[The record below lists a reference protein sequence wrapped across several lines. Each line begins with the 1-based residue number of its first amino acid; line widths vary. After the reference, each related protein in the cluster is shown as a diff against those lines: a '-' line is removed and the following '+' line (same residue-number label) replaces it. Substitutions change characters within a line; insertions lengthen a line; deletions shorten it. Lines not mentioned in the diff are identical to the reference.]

1 MDIYKASSIRDL
13 LSKENLEKEELT
25 EKELSEKY
33 QLLNELK
40 ELKAEYDSLLYRETD
55 MLSSKK
61 QIEDIETAL
70 LAVKQAESIYP
81 LYKDYKVRLK
91 ESNQSQKDIDS
102 LLSDEKKLKQQ
113 QSCLEQEM
121 EDNQYP
127 KAIKKQSL

>member
-1 MDIYKASSIRDL
+1 
-13 LSKENLEKEELT
+13 
-25 EKELSEKY
+25 
-33 QLLNELK
+33 
-40 ELKAEYDSLLYRETD
+40 

-91 ESNQSQKDIDS
+91 ESNQSQKDINS

-127 KAIKKQSL
+127 KQLKSLQKKKIS

>member
-1 MDIYKASSIRDL
+1 MEL
-13 LSKENLEKEELT
+13 KENLEKEELT

-40 ELKAEYDSLLYRETD
+40 ELKSEYDSLLYRETD

-91 ESNQSQKDIDS
+91 ESNQSQKA
-102 LLSDEKKLKQQ
+102 
-113 QSCLEQEM
+113 CR
-121 EDNQYP
+121 
-127 KAIKKQSL
+127 